1 MMAVIRLRGSIG
13 RKKPILDTMKI
24 LNLGRKNTLVIVP
37 NTPVYLGMLKKIR
50 SFVTYGEL
58 SKELET
64 KFAGKKIIRLM
75 PPRKGFKSLKNDYPR
90 GDLGYRGEAINDLI
104 KRMM

>member
-13 RKKPILDTMKI
+13 KKKPILDTMKI
-24 LNLGRKNTLVIVP
+24 LNIERKNTLAIVP
-37 NTPVYLGMLKKIR
+37 NTPVYLGMLKKVR

-58 SKELET
+58 SKELQA
-64 KFAGKKIIRLM
+64 KFAGKKVIHLK
-75 PPRKGFKSLKNDYPR
+75 PPKKGFKSLKLDYPK